1 MNACFCDFLM
11 NIYERLKLILR
22 LISHLQIEDRH
33 FLLFLFQ
40 MKYIEL
46 ILIYD
51 QTIEKI
57 QTTQ

>member
-1 MNACFCDFLM
+1 MHVFFYFFLM
-11 NIYERLKLILR
+11 NIYERLKSILS
-22 LISHLQIEDRH
+22 LNSHLKIEDHH

-46 ILIYD
+46 ILIYH

-57 QTTQ
+57 KTY

>member
-46 ILIYD
+46 LVSPL
-51 QTIEKI
+51 TFTLK
-57 QTTQ
+57 

>member
-1 MNACFCDFLM
+1 M

-22 LISHLQIEDRH
+22 LISHLKIEDRH